1 MDEVNFKRQ
10 NFEKALKSFRVSLED
25 YNNFQKVVHSL
36 NPNSFDPERMLI
48 SLRDSMIQRFEYT
61 VEVLWKY
68 LKFHLDIKE
77 KALKDLSS
85 PRAVIKTACHY
96 GIINEAEAESFMHMI
111 DSRNMTS
118 HIYKEEVAQ
127 LLSDQLPG
135 FYILMTTLKD
145 RLI

>member
-1 MDEVNFKRQ
+1 MDEVSFKRQ
-10 NFEKALKSFRVSLED
+10 NFEKALESFRVSLED
-25 YNNFQKVVHSL
+25 YNNFKKVMHTFDT
-36 NPNSFDPERMLI
+36 NSFDPERMLI

-68 LKFHLDIKE
+68 LKSHLEHKE

-96 GIINEAEAESFMHMI
+96 GIINEAEAESFMHII

-127 LLSDQLPG
+127 LLSSQLPG
-135 FYILMTTLKD
+135 FYALMTSLKD
-145 RLI
+145 RLA